1 MSEKDCI
8 NEIEEAYINIFKLE
22 ALETDPDY
30 FIYEYF
36 QEIKRNVD
44 WRREELKLRIDIC
57 SEEIIQSIEST
68 KVNCIKLSKEINQLS
83 NKIIQSKTELNELVQ
98 QFGSLNKDQQKLE
111 DVRNSLV
118 VINQNFIRLQSEYK
132 DSLLVNKEYTFRY
145 QDIKV
150 DDFFGSFEEIGKVSI

>member
-8 NEIEEAYINIFKLE
+8 NEIEEAYINISKLE

-68 KVNCIKLSKEINQLS
+68 KGNCIKISKEINQLS
-83 NKIIQSKTELNELVQ
+83 KKIIQSKTELNELVQ

-150 DDFFGSFEEIGKVSI
+150 DDFFGSFEEMGKVSI

>member
-1 MSEKDCI
+1 MVKKKVHNDT
-8 NEIEEAYINIFKLE
+8 KLE
-22 ALETDPDY
+22 TKTEDRQTDIWVEKKI
-30 FIYEYF
+30 FTT
-36 QEIKRNVD
+36 V
-44 WRREELKLRIDIC
+44 
-57 SEEIIQSIEST
+57 T
-68 KVNCIKLSKEINQLS
+68 

-111 DVRNSLV
+111 DVINSLV

>member
-8 NEIEEAYINIFKLE
+8 NEIEEAYINISKLE

-150 DDFFGSFEEIGKVSI
+150 DDFFGSFEEIGKVNI